1 MKIQRA
7 AMAMIIV
14 FLSFYLLYLGQT
26 LLLPLVIAGAI
37 AYLISILAHAI
48 TTPTYKGFSV
58 PKPLAMFLAI
68 AIILL
73 SLSYLIQLIMVN
85 IQSVIKVAPEYQQN
99 LEALFFK
106 TYSLFLEGEVP
117 KVREFLNQLDFGA
130 YLQSFGAT
138 VRALISS
145 MGIITVYLIF
155 LLLEQRT
162 FGGKIKAIIRDPKRQ
177 EDTFE
182 LIDKMRSDIRSYVGI
197 KVLTSAAT
205 GLISYAVL
213 KVVGVDF
220 ASFWAVLIFL
230 LNFIP
235 TIGSIIATLFP
246 SLLTLVQFP
255 TLGPFIVTISVLT
268 AVQFCIGSLIE
279 PRLMGNRLNLSPI
292 VILLSLGLWGSV
304 WGIPGM
310 FLCVPITVSIM
321 IICSYFPATRPLAIL
336 LSGNGKVVSGLKKN
350 LPSSS

>member
-1 MKIQRA
+1 MKIQRV

-14 FLSFYLLYLGQT
+14 FLTFYLLHLGQT

-48 TTPTYKGFSV
+48 TKLAYKGFSV
-58 PKPLAMFLAI
+58 PKPLAMFVAI

-73 SLSYLIQLIMVN
+73 SLSYLIQLITVN

-106 TYSLFLEGEVP
+106 AYSVFREGEVP
-117 KVREFLNQLDFGA
+117 NIREFLNQLDFGA

-138 VRALISS
+138 VRALVSS

-162 FGGKIKAIIRDPKRQ
+162 FGDKIKGIIRDPKRQ

-182 LIDKMRSDIRSYVGI
+182 LINKMRSDIRSYVGI
-197 KVLTSAAT
+197 KVLTSAVT
-205 GLISYAVL
+205 GLISYMIL
-213 KVVGVDF
+213 KLVGVDF

-268 AVQFCIGSLIE
+268 AVQFCIGSLLE

-310 FLCVPITVSIM
+310 FLCVPITVIIM
-321 IICSYFPATRPLAIL
+321 IICSYFPGTRPLAIL
-336 LSGNGKVVSGLKKN
+336 LSGNGKVVSGLKKD
-350 LPSSS
+350 LPST

>member
-1 MKIQRA
+1 MKIQRV

-14 FLSFYLLYLGQT
+14 FLTFYLLHLGQT
-26 LLLPLVIAGAI
+26 FFLPLVIAGAI
-37 AYLISILAHAI
+37 AYLIGILAHAI
-48 TTPTYKGFSV
+48 MKLAYKGFSV
-58 PKPLAMFLAI
+58 PKPLAMFVAI

-73 SLSYLIQLIMVN
+73 SLSYLIQLITVN
-85 IQSVIKVAPEYQQN
+85 IQSVIKFAPEYQQN

-106 TYSLFLEGEVP
+106 AYSFFSEGEVP
-117 KVREFLNQLDFGA
+117 NIREFLNQLDIGA

-138 VRALISS
+138 VRALVSS

-162 FGGKIKAIIRDPKRQ
+162 FGDKIKAIIRDPKRQ

-197 KVLTSAAT
+197 KVLTSTAT
-205 GLISYAVL
+205 GLISYMVL
-213 KVVGVDF
+213 KLVGVDF

-246 SLLTLVQFP
+246 SLLTLIQFP
-255 TLGPFIVTISVLT
+255 TLGPFVVTISVLT
-268 AVQFCIGSLIE
+268 VVQFCIGSLIE

-310 FLCVPITVSIM
+310 FLCVPITVIIM
-321 IICSYFPATRPLAIL
+321 IICSYYPATRPLAIL
-336 LSGNGKVVSGLKKN
+336 LSGNGKAVSGLKKN
-350 LPSSS
+350 LPSA

>member
-1 MKIQRA
+1 MKIQRV

-14 FLSFYLLYLGQT
+14 FLTFFLLHLGQA

-48 TTPTYKGFSV
+48 TTPTFKGFSV
-58 PKPLAMFLAI
+58 PKSVAMLLAI
-68 AIILL
+68 VTILV
-73 SLSYLIQLIMVN
+73 SLFYLVQLITLN
-85 IQSVIKVAPEYQQN
+85 IQSVIKVAPEYQKN
-99 LEALFFK
+99 LEALFIK
-106 TYSLFLEGEVP
+106 TYGIFSSNEVP
-117 KVREFLNQLDFGA
+117 NIREFLNQLDFSG

-138 VRALISS
+138 VRSLVGS

-162 FGGKIKAIIRDPKRQ
+162 FGDKIKAIVRDPKRQ
-177 EDTFE
+177 EDAFE

-197 KVLTSAAT
+197 KVLTSTAT
-205 GLISYAVL
+205 GLISYVVL

-246 SLLTLVQFP
+246 SLLTLVQFD
-255 TLGPFIVTISVLT
+255 TLGPFIVTVSVLT

-279 PRLMGNRLNLSPI
+279 PRLLGNRLNLSPI
-292 VILLSLGLWGSV
+292 VILLSLGLWGSI

-310 FLCVPITVSIM
+310 FLCVPITVIIM
-321 IICSYFPATRPLAIL
+321 IVCSYFPATRPIAIL
-336 LSGNGKVVSGLKKN
+336 LSGNGTVANGLKKEN
-350 LPSSS
+350 LGS

>member
-1 MKIQRA
+1 MKIQRV

-14 FLSFYLLYLGQT
+14 FLTFYLLHLGQT

-48 TTPTYKGFSV
+48 TKLAYKGFSV
-58 PKPLAMFLAI
+58 PKPLAMFVAI

-73 SLSYLIQLIMVN
+73 SLSYLIQLITVN
-85 IQSVIKVAPEYQQN
+85 IQSVIKVAPDYQQN

-106 TYSLFLEGEVP
+106 AYSVFREGEVP
-117 KVREFLNQLDFGA
+117 NIREFLNQLDIGG

-138 VRALISS
+138 VRALVSS

-162 FGGKIKAIIRDPKRQ
+162 FGEKIKAIIRDPKRQ
-177 EDTFE
+177 EDTFV

-205 GLISYAVL
+205 GLISYMVL
-213 KVVGVDF
+213 KLVGVDF

-246 SLLTLVQFP
+246 SLLTLIQFP
-255 TLGPFIVTISVLT
+255 TLGPFVVTISVLT

-304 WGIPGM
+304 WG
-310 FLCVPITVSIM
+310 
-321 IICSYFPATRPLAIL
+321 
-336 LSGNGKVVSGLKKN
+336 LSLIHI
-350 LPSSS
+350 